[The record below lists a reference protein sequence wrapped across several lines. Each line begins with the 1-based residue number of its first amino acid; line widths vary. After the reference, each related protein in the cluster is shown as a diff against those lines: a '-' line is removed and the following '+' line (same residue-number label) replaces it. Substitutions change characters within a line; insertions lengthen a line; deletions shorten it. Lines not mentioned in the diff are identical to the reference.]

1 MKTIQNMNL
10 TINKGIAT
18 LLLDMQGEKVN
29 KLSFSFLEELDVMI
43 ESVRNDTSI
52 KALIIDS
59 AKERIFVAGA
69 DINEIKEFDD
79 VNTAFKMLIRG
90 DEILTKIERLAIPTI
105 AYVNGACMG
114 GGLELA
120 LTCKYIVASTNS
132 VTKFAFPEVKLGFF
146 PGLGGTQRFPKRVGL
161 INSLDMILSGKTID
175 AKKAF
180 RLGLANAIFDNG
192 QKETKLKL
200 FVDDVL
206 NNKIKKKPLS
216 LIHRI
221 MQSTQITRSI
231 IYKKTLESIEKKVNK
246 DFTAPYIA
254 LEVIEKTFPMNFDEG
269 IEIEAKAFAQLSI
282 TKESKN
288 LIELFFLF
296 EKMKKNYTKTDKPI
310 SNTAVLGNG
319 VMGKGIIWLFSKYLK
334 DVRVKVRKIEQ
345 IEGMLKDISKIYDYL
360 IKTRRMTKNQV
371 EFKLNKI
378 SYTQNFDGL
387 HKTEL
392 ALEAIIEDEK
402 AKKEAFKN
410 LEEKLNADAI
420 IATNTSSIS
429 IEKLGTDLKNK
440 KNFIG
445 VHFFNPVNQMPL
457 VEVIPTTHTSKKTI
471 NRVFELLISCGKTPI
486 LVGDCAGFVVNRILL
501 PYINEAGFILQEGS
515 NIPAID
521 KTLKDFGLPMGPF
534 TLADTV
540 GIDIGF
546 HVATIL
552 KESYGTRMPIADI
565 LSKVYEMKLLGIKTK
580 KGFYNYSTKEKTV
593 NSDIYKLQQSS
604 KVFTDEEIISRCIY
618 IMINEASR
626 ILEENIVTEAHIVD
640 LAMIAGTGFPAFKGG
655 LLKYA
660 DEVGLQEIVAE
671 LRRLEE
677 IYGER
682 FKPSNLLIKLSEN
695 NTTFYK
701 GEALW
706 KL

>member
-1 MKTIQNMNL
+1 MNL
-10 TINKGIAT
+10 TIVNGIAT
-18 LLLDMQGEKVN
+18 LVLDMQGEKVN
-29 KLSFSFLEELDVMI
+29 KLSFSFLEELDEMI
-43 ESVRNDTSI
+43 ENVKKESSI
-52 KALIIDS
+52 KLLIIDS
-59 AKERIFVAGA
+59 AKATIFVAGA
-69 DINEIKEFDD
+69 DINEIKAFNDET
-79 VNTAFKMLIRG
+79 TAYKMLIRA

-132 VTKFAFPEVKLGFF
+132 HTKFAFPEVKLGFF

-161 INSLDMILSGKTID
+161 INSLDMILSGKNID
-175 AKKAF
+175 AKKAL

-192 QKETKLKL
+192 QKASKLKS
-200 FVDDVL
+200 FVEDVL
-206 NNKIKKKPLS
+206 ANKIKSKPLS
-216 LIHRI
+216 LMHKI
-221 MQSTQITRSI
+221 MQSNQLTRAI

-246 DFTAPYIA
+246 DFHAPYLA
-254 LEVIEKTFPMNFDEG
+254 LEVIEKTFPMSFDEG
-269 IEIEAKAFAQLSI
+269 IKIEAKAFAQLAI

-288 LIELFFLF
+288 LIDLFFLF

-310 SNTAVLGNG
+310 NNTCVLGNG
-319 VMGKGIIWLFSKYLK
+319 VMGKGIIWLFSKYLN

-345 IEGMLKDISKIYDYL
+345 VEKILKDISKIYDYL
-360 IKTRRMTKNQV
+360 IKTRQMTQNQV
-371 EFKLNKI
+371 DFKLNKI

-387 HKTEL
+387 HHTQL
-392 ALEAIIEDEK
+392 ALEAIIEDEA
-402 AKKEAFKN
+402 AKKEVFKN
-410 LEEKLNADAI
+410 LEATLDTDAI

-429 IEKLGTDLKNK
+429 IKKLGSELKNK

-457 VEVIPTTHTSKKTI
+457 VEVIPTPHTSKKTI
-471 NRVFELLISCGKTPI
+471 NRVFELLISCGKMPI

-515 NIPAID
+515 NIVDID
-521 KTLKDFGLPMGPF
+521 KTIKNFGMPMGPF

-552 KESYGTRMPIADI
+552 KESYGSRMPIADI
-565 LSKVYEMKLLGIKTK
+565 LAKVYDMKLLGVKTQ
-580 KGFYNYSTKEKTV
+580 KGFYDYSTKEKAV
-593 NSDIYKLQQSS
+593 NNDIYKLQQS
-604 KVFTDEEIISRCIY
+604 KRVFTPEEIISRCIY

-626 ILEENIVTEAHIVD
+626 ILEENIVTNPAIVD
-640 LAMIAGTGFPAFKGG
+640 LAMIAGTGFAPYKGG
-655 LLKYA
+655 LLRYA
-660 DEVGLQEIVAE
+660 DEIGINEIVAE

-677 IYGER
+677 LYGER
-682 FKPSNLLIKLSEN
+682 FTPSNLLIKLSDN

-706 KL
+706 KR